1 MSERGGGREGVSLKY
16 FSEVEGERDR
26 GRQRELISELLIISD
41 HN

>member
-16 FSEVEGERDR
+16 FSEVEGERER